1 MKDGMR
7 MEVNRAFSEWR
18 VEEGREG
25 EADPQSGSSVCA
37 DRTADGGR
45 FVNVD

>member
-1 MKDGMR
+1 MGGGEREMKDGMR

-25 EADPQSGSSVCA
+25 EVWFIRLRGQN
-37 DRTADGGR
+37 R
-45 FVNVD
+45 